1 MILKIR
7 RFTITDQW
15 FIIGDIR
22 SIDVSESYYK
32 GVNYAFMDYDKII
45 DDVKSECGCSGEP
58 DKGVCSKCK
67 RYILCTCKLN
77 DGSDYYISFD
87 TMAYLLN
94 NEGKTIEKIVVGND
108 PQ

>member
-1 MILKIR
+1 MHV
-7 RFTITDQW
+7 Q
-15 FIIGDIR
+15 
-22 SIDVSESYYK
+22 S
-32 GVNYAFMDYDKII
+32 
-45 DDVKSECGCSGEP
+45 VKE
-58 DKGVCSKCK
+58 
-67 RYILCTCKLN
+67 YILCTCKLN